1 MRMEGRTGPWEREY
15 AWKEMG
21 VSLSF
26 STDAHRLAEIS
37 EEKNLVRVVWDMDV
51 GKEPGKQSQW
61 REERGGESALSQCA
75 GEVAGGASR
84 KRNSRQEDLARKGSR
99 IGAGN
104 PLSILEAGVRPR
116 ALRKEWGRKCRRTHW
131 TPLRGQCCEVKRK
144 WAFEYIAKTGKVT

>member
-26 STDAHRLAEIS
+26 STEAHRLAEIS

-61 REERGGESALSQCA
+61 REDRGGESALSQCA
-75 GEVAGGASR
+75 GEVAGGASW
-84 KRNSRQEDLARKGSR
+84 KRRSRQEDPVRKGSR
-99 IGAGN
+99 IGVGTHWVSWRQVSDHG
-104 PLSILEAGVRPR
+104 L
-116 ALRKEWGRKCRRTHW
+116 WGRNGGGNAEGHTEHPWGGSAVKW
-131 TPLRGQCCEVKRK
+131 RGSKLLN
-144 WAFEYIAKTGKVT
+144 I